1 MPQRPK
7 TVWHLM
13 RKPDGTNWHCV
24 SDLVF
29 IEGVPHAVI
38 VWSEMDSKEMPLVTA
53 ELDPALLQVGPVAGA
68 ESLYQGEVVDPR
80 IGF

>member
-1 MPQRPK
+1 MSSHPK

-13 RKPDGTNWHCV
+13 RKQDGTNWHCV

-29 IEGVPHAVI
+29 IEGVPHVVL
-38 VWSEMDSKEMPLVTA
+38 VWSELAGKEIPLVTV
-53 ELDPALLQVGPVAGA
+53 ELDPALLQIGPVAGA

-80 IGF
+80 TGH